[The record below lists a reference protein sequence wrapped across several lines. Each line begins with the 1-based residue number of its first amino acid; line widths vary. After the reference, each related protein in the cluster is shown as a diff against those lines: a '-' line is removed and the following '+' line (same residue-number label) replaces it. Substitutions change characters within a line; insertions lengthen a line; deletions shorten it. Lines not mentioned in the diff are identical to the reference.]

1 MVFIELS
8 DPRDSSLSV
17 PPLKEEREE
26 REEPLFGSSEV
37 RLGGTWEELGGVGG
51 TDPFW
56 VQLQRQRPRFNL
68 PQSVQVLNLS
78 IFFSLAEVDK
88 ALSITNNLTLVSL
101 RLTRN
106 GIVSRR

>member
-1 MVFIELS
+1 MVFIKLS

-51 TDPFW
+51 TRLFC
-56 VQLQRQRPRFNL
+56 
-68 PQSVQVLNLS
+68 

-88 ALSITNNLTLVSL
+88 ALLITNNLTLVSL
-101 RLTRN
+101 RLARN
-106 GIVSRR
+106 GIVSRS

>member
-1 MVFIELS
+1 MIFISLS
-8 DPRDSSLSV
+8 DPRDSSFSV

-68 PQSVQVLNLS
+68 PQSAQVLNLS
-78 IFFSLAEVDK
+78 IFFSLAEVNK
-88 ALSITNNLTLVSL
+88 TLSVTNKFALVSL
-101 RLTRN
+101 RLT
-106 GIVSRR
+106 